1 MNQLELF
8 RIFFSFLFFFSFSF
22 HWKNPVDFDS
32 LVQNLKSPTDDLV
45 DMSALYGKQAPPCK
59 RSLNESKRR
68 AIEPRG
74 WTRYSNGDIHVQ
86 SFPRATI
93 GGYSRSS
100 RAATY
105 ERERGQLS
113 VPLVH
118 TRLDAYIPQYP
129 TPCATANVPKNGTW
143 HVAGQIRPAY
153 FATES

>member
-1 MNQLELF
+1 
-8 RIFFSFLFFFSFSF
+8 
-22 HWKNPVDFDS
+22 
-32 LVQNLKSPTDDLV
+32 
-45 DMSALYGKQAPPCK
+45 MSALYGKQAPPCK

-118 TRLDAYIPQYP
+118 TGLDAYTPQYP
-129 TPCATANVPKNGTW
+129 TPCATANVPKNGMLLDKYGRRTSQRSRK
-143 HVAGQIRPAY
+143 HVKTVNVIDCQ
-153 FATES
+153 